1 MGTGASSIAEK
12 PASSVYASIF
22 FDSVTLECAD
32 LFAVSNSS
40 TDFIKFI
47 KDGSWVDHLF
57 QTKILY
63 YRSQKPK
70 LKTYSTAFLTSTSS
84 LAPCDADEN
93 LSSFRSV
100 RSLRSSRDGTAE
112 PVVSDLCAVIE
123 DRTFFTGAEMI
134 SCLFSIIYPL
144 YLSNFNTYDKLLNG
158 EEISDVET
166 FTNLGEQ
173 EPQMLKLQEILVD
186 SVALCEEGELK
197 NALESTNWLEI
208 LEASIKN
215 SPLGICIC
223 SVEQTTGST
232 VIVPILTNDRA
243 KKCSKITSADTSPVK
258 KKKKTDSIDVSP
270 PPQTKTRHP
279 FLQTWGIEEEEQ
291 QEADIMRSLM
301 LAQPLRLIAKKCV
314 GKARVVV
321 DVSHI
326 FDDQGVHR
334 YVLSVMMDIPQDAA
348 AKRRMHYLSDT
359 SLLLSHLIKMPT
371 SSSPRPVMTSQ
382 NTITSAPST
391 HL

>member
-1 MGTGASSIAEK
+1 MGAGASSAAEN
-12 PASSVYASIF
+12 PATSPYAAIF
-22 FDSVTLECAD
+22 FDNTTLECAD

-40 TDFIKFI
+40 TDFVSYI
-47 KDGSWVDHLF
+47 KDGSWVDNLF

-63 YRSQKPK
+63 YRNQRPK
-70 LKTYSTAFLTSTSS
+70 IKTYSIMFLSSTSS

-100 RSLRSSRDGTAE
+100 RSLRSQRDGAAE

-123 DRTFFTGAEMI
+123 DRTFFNNTEMM

-158 EEISDVET
+158 EEISEVET
-166 FTNLGEQ
+166 LTNLGEQ
-173 EPQMLKLQEILVD
+173 EPQMHKLQEILLD
-186 SVALCEEGELK
+186 SVALCENGELK
-197 NALESTNWLEI
+197 SALESTNWLEV
-208 LEASIKN
+208 LEASIKA
-215 SPLGICIC
+215 SVLGICVC
-223 SVEQTTGST
+223 TVEQTAGST
-232 VIVPILTNDRA
+232 VITPVLVNDRA
-243 KKCSKITSADTSPVK
+243 KKCSKLAQTDKSPVK
-258 KKKKTDSIDVSP
+258 KKMKTDTTDTSVSVER
-270 PPQTKTRHP
+270 QARHP
-279 FLQTWGIEEEEQ
+279 FLQIWGIEDEEQ
-291 QEADIMRSLM
+291 QEMDVMRSLM
-301 LAQPLRLIAKKCV
+301 QAQPLRLIAKKCV

-348 AKRRMHYLSDT
+348 AKRRMQYLSDT
-359 SLLLSHLIKMPT
+359 SLLLSHLIKIPPT
-371 SSSPRPVMTSQ
+371 NAPPAFTSQ
-382 NTITSAPST
+382 NTIASAPSA